1 MRVTKKYAGASCLGR
16 RVHHFRDHIQPTV
29 SEIQLAKQELDHL
42 EQRFRMRI
50 ERGHASPPMMPS
62 ALSDPLFSAAGV
74 PSMVGIPTVNAPPQ
88 QQVTAIQQ
96 LLINLMSAQ
105 NNGNPV
111 TSAPQP
117 VAAPWG
123 QLQATPSQIPS
134 QPPVPAPAPNADMLQ
149 QLLAN
154 ASQALL
160 HA

>member
-1 MRVTKKYAGASCLGR
+1 
-16 RVHHFRDHIQPTV
+16 
-29 SEIQLAKQELDHL
+29 
-42 EQRFRMRI
+42 
-50 ERGHASPPMMPS
+50 
-62 ALSDPLFSAAGV
+62 
-74 PSMVGIPTVNAPPQ
+74 MVGIPTVNAPPQ

-117 VAAPWG
+117 AAAPWG
-123 QLQATPSQIPS
+123 QLQATPSQIPP